1 MKNTQ
6 FEYLGPILWS
16 KIPSKDR
23 LAASV
28 KQFKTQIRSL
38 DLSNI
43 LDDVVAATFKIVILK
58 FLNYAFNYK
67 ILEFW

>member
-1 MKNTQ
+1 MKNIQ
-6 FEYLGPILWS
+6 FEYLGPRLWS

-23 LAASV
+23 SAASL

-43 LDDVVAATFKIVILK
+43 LDGYMD
-58 FLNYAFNYK
+58 YAFNYK